1 MNKRGFFVA
10 IIVASF
16 IGAIVALAA
25 YKIFINEESSYN
37 SFEERQ
43 NAKFSNYSLENA
55 TVPDEL
61 NFVYAAELVTP
72 GVVHIKVSKEASTQQ
87 YRNPFD
93 ELFGAPRRGPQQG
106 SGSGVII
113 ADDGY
118 IVTNYHVVDGADKVH
133 VILND
138 NREYDAV
145 VVGQD
150 PSTDLALI
158 KIEETDLSF
167 IRYGDSDIV
176 KVGEWVLAVG
186 NPFELTS
193 TVTAGIVSAKGRS
206 INILRSRNLGIESF
220 IQTDAVVNPGN
231 SGGALVNLKGELVG
245 INTAIA
251 SPTGSYAGY
260 SFAVPVSL
268 VKKVMD
274 DLLEFGAVQRALLG
288 INILDVSVAAE
299 EYDLEENSGVYVAGV
314 NKGSAAE
321 DAGLE
326 KGDIIIGIDENSIKN
341 VAELQENVARNR
353 PGDKI
358 EVTFIR
364 DGKERSVS
372 ATLKNIMGEER
383 MYRREAAM
391 EIQGATVEEVN
402 KDLKEKLD
410 IEGGVQLKNIEQ
422 GKWAESGIEEGFIIT
437 SVDKRV
443 IKTINDLMASLANT
457 SGGILIGGIYP
468 DGEEAYYGIKWQ

>member
-1 MNKRGFFVA
+1 MNKKSFFIA
-10 IIVASF
+10 IILASF

-25 YKIFINEESSYN
+25 YKIFIIEDSSYN

-43 NAKFSNYSLENA
+43 NAKFSNYTLENA
-55 TVPDEL
+55 PVSDGI
-61 NFVYAAELVTP
+61 NFVEAAEIVTP
-72 GVVHIKVSKEASTQQ
+72 GVVHIKVSIESSTQQ
-87 YRNPFD
+87 YRNPFE

-106 SGSGVII
+106 AGSGVII
-113 ADDGY
+113 SDDGY
-118 IVTNYHVVDGADKVH
+118 IVTNFHVVDGATKIR

-138 NREYDAV
+138 NREYDAEV
-145 VVGQD
+145 IGQD

-158 KIEETDLSF
+158 KIGEKNLPF
-167 IRYGDSDIV
+167 VRYGDSDIV

-206 INILRSRNLGIESF
+206 INILRRRDLGIESF

-288 INILDVSVAAE
+288 ISIIDVSDAAE
-299 EYDLEENSGVYVAGV
+299 EYNLEENSGVYVAGV
-314 NKGSAAE
+314 NIGSSAE

-326 KGDIIIGIDENSIKN
+326 KGDIIIGIDDNNVKN

-358 EVTFIR
+358 DVTFIR
-364 DGKERSVS
+364 DGKEQKVS
-372 ATLKNIMGEER
+372 ATLKNIIGEER

-391 EIQGATVEEVN
+391 EIQGATIEEVN
-402 KDLKEKLD
+402 DDLKEKLD
-410 IEGGVQLKNIEQ
+410 IKGGVQLNNIKQ
-422 GKWAESGIEEGFIIT
+422 GKWAESGIENGFVIT
-437 SVDKRV
+437 SVDKRE
-443 IKTINDLMASLANT
+443 INTINDLMASLAN
-457 SGGILIGGIYP
+457 SNGGILIGGIYP